1 MQKFFSLFKNK
12 FFLTFSLFLI
22 YTFVLSDSDIL
33 YLFKKKNE
41 IRKTNEKIE
50 LVTKNIDSLNLKLKN
65 LKTKEGVEKFAR
77 EKKFFKRENEDIF
90 VKSYKIDDVK
100 NKMDNREFLNGL
112 TILAL
117 QWFFLN
123 IEKKN

>member
-1 MQKFFSLFKNK
+1 MQKIFSLFKNK

-50 LVTKNIDSLNLKLKN
+50 LTSKKLDALKLKFKN

-77 EKKFFKRENEDIF
+77 ENKYFKREDEDIF
-90 VKSYKIDDVK
+90 VITYKK
-100 NKMDNREFLNGL
+100 QNTDN
-112 TILAL
+112 
-117 QWFFLN
+117 
-123 IEKKN
+123 

>member
-12 FFLTFSLFLI
+12 FFLTFTLFLI
-22 YTFVLSDSDIL
+22 YTFILSDSDIL

-50 LVTKNIDSLNLKLKN
+50 LLTKNIDSLNLKLKN

-90 VKSYKIDDVK
+90 VITKKKQNID
-100 NKMDNREFLNGL
+100 N
-112 TILAL
+112 
-117 QWFFLN
+117 
-123 IEKKN
+123 

>member
-1 MQKFFSLFKNK
+1 MQKIFSLFKNK

-50 LVTKNIDSLNLKLKN
+50 LTSQKLDTLKLKFKK

-77 EKKFFKRENEDIF
+77 ENKYFKREDEDIF
-90 VKSYKIDDVK
+90 VITYKK
-100 NKMDNREFLNGL
+100 QNTDN
-112 TILAL
+112 
-117 QWFFLN
+117 
-123 IEKKN
+123 